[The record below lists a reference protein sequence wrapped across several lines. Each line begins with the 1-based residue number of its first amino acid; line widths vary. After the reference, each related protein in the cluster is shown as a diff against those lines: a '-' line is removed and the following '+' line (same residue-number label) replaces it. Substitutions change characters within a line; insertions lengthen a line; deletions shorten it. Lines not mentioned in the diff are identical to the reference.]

1 MHNDAHWETF
11 WLNLYSV
18 FFFNK
23 IVCLRPDVK
32 LFHGGYR
39 GWTALGAK
47 QTLGVPMF
55 EPKVFREQMYC
66 IGEST
71 WRHWRPP
78 PSPRVTPLALPAVKI
93 AMSTKRHN
101 NNNVQI
107 AFVSENV
114 ASFFAK
120 IRLFKKKLSSKNPL
134 FTLVSFGRKITQ
146 NTLAMD
152 CVKGKMKLNRFF
164 HFLRFTQSVCLVWYS
179 FGQSSVLLVAS
190 FTFPS

>member
-1 MHNDAHWETF
+1 MVKSLLRFLFQQNCLFTSRCETF
-11 WLNLYSV
+11 PWRVPRLDGARG
-18 FFFNK
+18 K
-23 IVCLRPDVK
+23 TDVW
-32 LFHGGYR
+32 R
-39 GWTALGAK
+39 
-47 QTLGVPMF
+47 PMF

-120 IRLFKKKLSSKNPL
+120 IGLFKKKLSSKNPL